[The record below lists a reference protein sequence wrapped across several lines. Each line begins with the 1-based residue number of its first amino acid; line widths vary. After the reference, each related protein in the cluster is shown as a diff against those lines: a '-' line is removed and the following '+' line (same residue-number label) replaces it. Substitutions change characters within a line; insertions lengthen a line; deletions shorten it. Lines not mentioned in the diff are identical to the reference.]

1 MHKKLEA
8 DLISLAHSILQMKN
22 KDNVFLLKQKSKE
35 IYEKLSVLA
44 FVEEYV
50 NATPGLKKTK
60 SELLETVEKAFAV
73 KDDEKEEEVSAKVVY
88 NLDDELNEIQ
98 EKAEEKQVKK
108 EFSAT
113 EKPESEKE
121 LSGTVKTRELIEQP
135 FAELEEIMFSKE
147 IPPKENSSEAVQEI
161 EPSLENEP
169 EIESVKE
176 NEILT
181 KEIAENDLKKVLE
194 IEKEMLKN
202 VQQKKEAQ
210 TNLANLSDVV
220 KVETRKTMS
229 LEEEL
234 QDIVS
239 VDLMANLFEK
249 APSKSLND
257 RLVGNIQ
264 IGLNDRITFVKN
276 LFNGN
281 QEDYNRVISQLN
293 TFKSES
299 EAKNFINSMV
309 KPDYNWSEKEELE
322 ARFME
327 IIQRKF
333 A

>member
-50 NATPGLKKTK
+50 NSTPGLKQTKT
-60 SELLETVEKAFAV
+60 ELLETVEKAFV
-73 KDDEKEEEVSAKVVY
+73 VKEEDKVEKLASEKVVY
-88 NLDDELNEIQ
+88 NLDDELKVVEKEEVEQEVTAEINLEVDPKHQ
-98 EKAEEKQVKK
+98 IENEKQ
-108 EFSAT
+108 EQDQ
-113 EKPESEKE
+113 PEEA
-121 LSGTVKTRELIEQP
+121 IEQP
-135 FAELEEIMFSKE
+135 FDELEEIMFSKE
-147 IPPKENSSEAVQEI
+147 IPPKSVEDEVKLDEVPETKVEETTEI
-161 EPSLENEP
+161 IIPATEEDIPL
-169 EIESVKE
+169 V
-176 NEILT
+176 
-181 KEIAENDLKKVLE
+181 
-194 IEKEMLKN
+194 
-202 VQQKKEAQ
+202 
-210 TNLANLSDVV
+210 SDVV
-220 KVETRKTMS
+220 NVEVRKTMS

-239 VDLMANLFEK
+239 VDFMADLFEK

-257 RLVGNIQ
+257 RLSGNIQ
-264 IGLNDRITFVKN
+264 IGLNDRIAFVKN

-293 TFKSES
+293 TLKTGD

-322 ARFME
+322 TRFME
-327 IIQRKF
+327 IIERKF
-333 A
+333 S

>member
-50 NATPGLKKTK
+50 NSTPGLKKTK
-60 SELLETVEKAFAV
+60 TELLETVGKAFAV
-73 KDDEKEEEVSAKVVY
+73 KEEEKVEKLDSEKVVY
-88 NLDDELNEIQ
+88 NLDDALKIVENEVVEHDINAENNLEVDHQTEIENEIQ
-98 EKAEEKQVKK
+98 NQ
-108 EFSAT
+108 
-113 EKPESEKE
+113 PEHKDA
-121 LSGTVKTRELIEQP
+121 IEQP
-135 FAELEEIMFSKE
+135 FDELEEIMFSRE
-147 IPPKENSSEAVQEI
+147 IPPKSI
-161 EPSLENEP
+161 ENEEALEEVP
-169 EIESVKE
+169 EIKSEEITETKLKE
-176 NEILT
+176 
-181 KEIAENDLKKVLE
+181 ALKT
-194 IEKEMLKN
+194 EKEMLN
-202 VQQKKEAQ
+202 EVQDTKLQHKKETQ
-210 TNLANLSDVV
+210 ANLENESDVV
-220 KVETRKTMS
+220 NVEVRKTMS

-239 VDLMANLFEK
+239 VDFMADLFEK

-264 IGLNDRITFVKN
+264 IGLNDRIAFVKN
-276 LFNGN
+276 LFNNN

-293 TFKSES
+293 TLKSGD

-327 IIQRKF
+327 IIERKF
-333 A
+333 S

>member
-50 NATPGLKKTK
+50 NATPGLKETKT
-60 SELLETVEKAFAV
+60 ELLETVEKAFAL
-73 KDDEKEEEVSAKVVY
+73 KEEVSKEHTASKNEELKQLEDKEEKVVH
-88 NLDDELNEIQ
+88 NLVDDPKE
-98 EKAEEKQVKK
+98 AENK
-108 EFSAT
+108 E
-113 EKPESEKE
+113 
-121 LSGTVKTRELIEQP
+121 VIEQP
-135 FAELEEIMFSKE
+135 FDELEEIMFSKE
-147 IPPKENSSEAVQEI
+147 IPPKPVEDKV
-161 EPSLENEP
+161 SLEEVP
-169 EIESVKE
+169 EIKSEETTEIIIPTTEE
-176 NEILT
+176 NIPL
-181 KEIAENDLKKVLE
+181 V
-194 IEKEMLKN
+194 
-202 VQQKKEAQ
+202 
-210 TNLANLSDVV
+210 SDVLN
-220 KVETRKTMS
+220 VEVRKTMS

-239 VDLMANLFEK
+239 VDFMADLFEK
-249 APSKSLND
+249 APAKSLND

-264 IGLNDRITFVKN
+264 IGLNDRIAFVKN

-293 TFKSES
+293 TLKSGD

-322 ARFME
+322 TRFME
-327 IIQRKF
+327 IIERKF